1 MANRRV
7 TMSDLPIGKPLMWDV
22 HDSSGGL
29 LLRKGHVIPNAG
41 QAAELIARGMFAD
54 IDKLNAA
61 ASREKNAATR
71 QTENPSV
78 VRMINAVRV
87 ALRQLLFN
95 LASETDAQ
103 AKLLILA
110 DDVIAAIDTHSD
122 VALACILLNQEST
135 YGARHSVDTAV
146 VAVLIARALKK
157 SDDEIARLCAAALSM
172 NLSMLRPQ
180 DKLQEKS
187 DTLGTA
193 DLELIAHHP
202 EQSVNQLRSAGIDDE
217 EWLSWIMHHH
227 ENENGS
233 GYPAHKLAADIPLN
247 AKIIAIADRYTA
259 SVCNRNYK
267 KSLLPNAAMRDI
279 LMSSKST
286 VDPSMTALLIRELGT
301 YPIGT
306 LVKLE
311 DGEIGVVTGKGET
324 ATTPCV
330 HAVLNPRG
338 AALSVAIKRDTN
350 KSPHAIREVLRR
362 DQVILKFSMRLL
374 WGEIASL

>member
-7 TMSDLPIGKPLMWDV
+7 TISDLPIGKPLLWDV

-29 LLRKGHVIPNAG
+29 LLRKGHIIPHAG
-41 QAAELIARGMFAD
+41 QVAELIARGMFAD
-54 IDKLNAA
+54 VDKLNIAA
-61 ASREKNAATR
+61 AREKNTATR

-78 VRMINAVRV
+78 VRMINAIRV

-95 LASETDAQ
+95 LSTESDAQ
-103 AKLLILA
+103 AKLLVLA
-110 DDVIAAIDTHSD
+110 DDVIAAIDTYSD
-122 VALACILLNQEST
+122 VALACILLNQDST

-146 VAVLIARALKK
+146 VAVIIARAMKK
-157 SDDEIARLCAAALSM
+157 PDDEISRLCAAALSM

-180 DKLQEKS
+180 DKLQEKN
-187 DTLGTA
+187 DPLGAA
-193 DLELIAHHP
+193 DMELIAHHP
-202 EQSVNQLRSAGIDDE
+202 ELSVNQLRSAGINDE

-233 GYPAHKLAADIPLN
+233 GYPTHKVAADIPLN
-247 AKIIAIADRYTA
+247 AKIISVADRYTA

-267 KSLLPNAAMRDI
+267 KPLLPNAAMRDI
-279 LMSSKST
+279 LLSTKST
-286 VDPSMTALLIRELGT
+286 VDPMMAALLIRELGT

-311 DGEIGVVTGKGET
+311 DGEVGVVTGRGET

-338 AALSVAIKRDTN
+338 VALTVAIKRDTG
-350 KSPHAIREVLRR
+350 KSQHAIREVLRR
-362 DQVILKFSMRLL
+362 DQVIVKFSMRLL

>member
-1 MANRRV
+1 MTNRRV
-7 TMSDLPIGKPLMWDV
+7 TISDLPIGKPLMWDV

-41 QAAELIARGMFAD
+41 QVAELIARGMFAD
-54 IDKLNAA
+54 IDKLNIS
-61 ASREKNAATR
+61 ASREKNTVAR

-78 VRMINAVRV
+78 VRMINAARV

-95 LASETDAQ
+95 LSTETDAQ

-110 DDVIAAIDTHSD
+110 DDVIAAIDTQSD

-135 YGARHSVDTAV
+135 YGARHSVDTAII
-146 VAVLIARALKK
+146 AVLIARALKK
-157 SDDEIARLCAAALSM
+157 SEDEIARLCAAALSM
-172 NLSMLRPQ
+172 NVSMLRPQ
-180 DKLQEKS
+180 DKLQDKS
-187 DTLGTA
+187 DALGAA

-202 EQSVNQLRSAGIDDE
+202 EQSVHQLRSAGINDE
-217 EWLSWIMHHH
+217 EWLSWILHHH
-227 ENENGS
+227 EHEDGS

-247 AKIIAIADRYTA
+247 AKIISVADRYTA

-267 KSLLPNAAMRDI
+267 KPLLPNAAMRDI
-279 LMSSKST
+279 LVSSKST
-286 VDPSMTALLIRELGT
+286 VDPSMAALLIRELGA
-301 YPIGT
+301 YPVGT

-311 DGEIGVVTGKGET
+311 DGEIGVVTGKGDT

-330 HAVLNPRG
+330 HAVLSPRG
-338 AALSVAIKRDTN
+338 AALSVAIKRDSS

-362 DQVILKFSMRLL
+362 DQIVVKFSMRLL

>member
-7 TMSDLPIGKPLMWDV
+7 TISDLPIGKPLMWDV

-29 LLRKGHVIPNAG
+29 LLRKGHIIPNAG
-41 QAAELIARGMFAD
+41 QVTELIARGMFAD
-54 IDKLNAA
+54 IDKLNIA

-103 AKLLILA
+103 TKLIVLA
-110 DDVIAAIDTHSD
+110 DDVIAAIGTHSD
-122 VALACILLNQEST
+122 VALGCILLNQEST

-146 VAVLIARALKK
+146 VTVLIARALRKPE
-157 SDDEIARLCAAALSM
+157 DEIVRLCAAALSM
-172 NLSMLRPQ
+172 NVSMLRPQ

-187 DTLGTA
+187 DALGSA

-202 EQSVNQLRSAGIDDE
+202 EQSVNQLRSAGINDE

-227 ENENGS
+227 ENENGT

-247 AKIIAIADRYTA
+247 AKIISVADRYTA

-279 LMSSKST
+279 LVSSKST
-286 VDPSMTALLIRELGT
+286 IDPIMAALLIRELGT
-301 YPIGT
+301 YPVGT

-330 HAVLNPRG
+330 HAVLSPRG
-338 AALSVAIKRDTN
+338 AALSVAIKRDTA
-350 KSPHAIREVLRR
+350 KSLHAIREVLRR
-362 DQVILKFSMRLL
+362 DQVTVKFSMRLL

>member
-7 TMSDLPIGKPLMWDV
+7 TISDLPIGKPLMWDV

-29 LLRKGHVIPNAG
+29 LLRKGHIIPNAG
-41 QAAELIARGMFAD
+41 QVAELIARGMFAD
-54 IDKLNAA
+54 IDKLNIA

-78 VRMINAVRV
+78 LRMINAARV

-95 LASETDAQ
+95 LSTETDAQ
-103 AKLLILA
+103 AKLLVLA

-122 VALACILLNQEST
+122 VALASILLNQEST
-135 YGARHSVDTAV
+135 YGARHSVDTAI
-146 VAVLIARALKK
+146 VAVTIARALKK
-157 SDDEIARLCAAALSM
+157 PEEEIARLCAAALSM

-187 DTLGTA
+187 DALGAA
-193 DLELIAHHP
+193 DLELIAQHP
-202 EQSVNQLRSAGIDDE
+202 EHSVSQLRSAGINDE
-217 EWLSWIMHHH
+217 EWLSWVMHHH
-227 ENENGS
+227 ENENGT

-247 AKIIAIADRYTA
+247 AKIISIADRYTA

-279 LMSSKST
+279 LLSSKST
-286 VDPSMTALLIRELGT
+286 VDPIMAALLIRELGT
-301 YPIGT
+301 YPVGT

-324 ATTPCV
+324 ATTPVV

-338 AALSVAIKRDTN
+338 AALSVAIKRDTS

-362 DQVILKFSMRLL
+362 DQVVVKFSMRLL

>member
-7 TMSDLPIGKPLMWDV
+7 TISDLPIGKPLLWDV

-29 LLRKGHVIPNAG
+29 LLRKGHIIPHAG
-41 QAAELIARGMFAD
+41 QVAELIARGMFAD
-54 IDKLNAA
+54 VDKLNIAA
-61 ASREKNAATR
+61 AREKNTAVR

-78 VRMINAVRV
+78 VRMINAARV

-95 LASETDAQ
+95 LVSESDAQ
-103 AKLLILA
+103 AKLLVLA
-110 DDVIAAIDTHSD
+110 DDVIAAIDTRSD
-122 VALACILLNQEST
+122 VALASILLNQEST

-146 VAVLIARALKK
+146 VAVIIARALKIP
-157 SDDEIARLCAAALSM
+157 DDEIARLCAAALSM
-172 NLSMLRPQ
+172 NLSMLRQQ

-187 DTLGTA
+187 DVLGAA

-202 EQSVNQLRSAGIDDE
+202 EQSVNQLRSAGINDE

-227 ENENGS
+227 ENENGT
-233 GYPAHKLAADIPLN
+233 GYPAHKLAGDIPLN
-247 AKIIAIADRYTA
+247 AKILSVADRYTA

-267 KSLLPNAAMRDI
+267 KPLLPNAAMRDI
-279 LMSSKST
+279 LLSSKST
-286 VDPSMTALLIRELGT
+286 VDPTMAALLIRELGT

-311 DGEIGVVTGKGET
+311 DGEIGVVTAKGET

-338 AALSVAIKRDTN
+338 VALTVAIKRDTS
-350 KSPHAIREVLRR
+350 KSPHTIREVLRR
-362 DQVILKFSMRLL
+362 DQVIVKFSMRLL